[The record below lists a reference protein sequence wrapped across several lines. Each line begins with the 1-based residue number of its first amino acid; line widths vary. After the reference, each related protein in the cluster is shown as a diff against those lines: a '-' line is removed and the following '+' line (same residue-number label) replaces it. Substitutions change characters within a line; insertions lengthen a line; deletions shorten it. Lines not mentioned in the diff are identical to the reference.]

1 MDFLKKDFI
10 FKDVNKLK
18 GVGTQL
24 SKYLK
29 NKGIEKI
36 KDIILNLPY
45 SETDRSKLVKL
56 NNLEIDKGEPLKGKL
71 LIQMFE
77 KSSLRTRLSFYLAI
91 KQLGGSTLTLRP
103 DELHLAKGGES
114 IQDTAKIL
122 SNFGNAFMLR
132 TDSDKKL
139 EEFEKYLSIPII
151 NGLSPSSHPTQILS
165 DIFTVEEIKNKPI
178 SNLKIT
184 WIGDSNNVLNSLIAA
199 SIKFSFK
206 LNIGCPTKY
215 QPSKIIMK
223 YIKSNNNK
231 IRILHDP
238 KKAAKGADVIFSD
251 KVISMNDKVNKSKK
265 LGQFKKFKINKKLM
279 SLAKKNCIFLHCL
292 PRGKEVEEDV
302 FLSKQSK
309 VWQQALNRVHVQKSI
324 LLYCFGK
331 LR

>member
-1 MDFLKKDFI
+1 MRNFLNLKDIPVKDLKK
-10 FKDVNKLK
+10 
-18 GVGTQL
+18 
-24 SKYLK
+24 
-29 NKGIEKI
+29 
-36 KDIILNLPY
+36 ILY
-45 SETDRSKLVKL
+45 DAKRRKRSRKRL
-56 NNLEIDKGEPLKGKL
+56 NNLEIDKGAPLKGKL

-103 DELHLAKGGES
+103 DELHLSKGGES

-139 EEFEKYLSIPII
+139 EEFKKYLSIPII

-178 SNLKIT
+178 SKLNIT

-206 LNIGCPTKY
+206 LSIGCPTKY

-238 KKAAKGADVIFSD
+238 KKAVKGADVIFSD

-265 LGQFKKFKINKKLM
+265 LNQFKKFKINKKLM
-279 SLAKKNCIFLHCL
+279 SFAKKNCIFLHCL

-302 FLSKQSK
+302 F
-309 VWQQALNRVHVQKSI
+309 
-324 LLYCFGK
+324 
-331 LR
+331 